1 MNDLPKISPADLP
14 DEVYEIGCRVLK
26 SSIDLLFEKPG
37 IREDY
42 EKWKAKRYQGKEQIN
57 ERVFI

>member
-1 MNDLPKISPADLP
+1 MNDLPKISPADIP
-14 DEVYEIGCRVLK
+14 DDVYEIGCRVLK

-42 EKWKAKRYQGKEQIN
+42 EKWKAKRYQGKES
-57 ERVFI
+57 V